1 MPCSLILASGSEYK
15 RSLLGRLGLSFETR
29 AASIDEE
36 SRPGETPGETARR
49 LASAKADEVSAT
61 HPDSFVLGADQVI
74 SLDGQRLRTPGGRS
88 AAKVQL
94 QRLQGRC
101 HDLICSVALT
111 TPHGEHYIESV
122 AFEMHMRSLS
132 EAAIEQYLDADE
144 PYDCVGA
151 YKIESAG
158 IRLFRALR
166 GDDYTAIIGLPL
178 TRVWNILETAGY
190 FTDAESGPPRR

>member
-36 SRPGETPGETARR
+36 SRPGETPGQTARR

-111 TPHGEHYIESV
+111 TPDGENYIESV

-132 EAAIEQYLDADE
+132 EAAIEQYLEADE

-190 FTDAESGPPRR
+190 FTDAES